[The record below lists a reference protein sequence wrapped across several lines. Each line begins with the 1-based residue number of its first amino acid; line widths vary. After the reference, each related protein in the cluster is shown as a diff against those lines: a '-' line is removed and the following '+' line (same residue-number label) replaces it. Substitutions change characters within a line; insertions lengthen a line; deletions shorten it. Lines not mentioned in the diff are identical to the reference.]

1 MKVTTIGLD
10 LAKTVFQAH
19 GVDERGRRVFNRQI
33 KRAQLIEFFA
43 NLPPCVVGME
53 ACASAHY
60 WARRLQQL
68 GHTVRLMAPQLVK
81 PYVKTNK
88 HDAADAEAICE
99 AVMRPNMRFVPIKS
113 PEQQEVMA
121 LHALRAGAMKARN
134 ALSNR
139 LRGLLMEF
147 GVFIPKGLT
156 HVCKQVPQALDDAD
170 NELPAVLRVALRA
183 EYDQMKVLHEH
194 IERMQQLLGQWHQ
207 ASAPSRQLQCIAGIG
222 TLTASALVASMGD
235 AREFANARQAS
246 AWAGIVPRQD
256 SSGGKTRLLGIS
268 KRGDSYVRTL
278 LIHGARSVLC
288 ALKAKVARLGSC
300 ATLSGQ
306 EKWLFELM
314 QRRNANVAAVALANK
329 NMRIAWALLAHGRPY
344 EADHVSLSPRTR
356 AAGASGCA
364 ALSAAG

>member
-19 GVDERGRRVFNRQI
+19 GADERGKRVFSRQI

-43 NLPPCVVGME
+43 KLTPCLVGME

-68 GHTVRLMAPQLVK
+68 GHTVRLIAPQLVK

-99 AVMRPNMRFVPIKS
+99 AVTRPNMRFVAIKS

-147 GVFIPKGLT
+147 GVFIPKGLE
-156 HVCKQVPQALDDAD
+156 HVRKQVPAALDDAA
-170 NELPAVLRVALRA
+170 NELPAVLRVALHA
-183 EYDQMKVLHEH
+183 EYEQMKLLHEH
-194 IERMQQLLGQWHQ
+194 IERMQQLIGQWHQ
-207 ASAPSRQLQCIAGIG
+207 ASAPSRQLQRIPGIG
-222 TLTASALVASMGD
+222 TLTASALVGCMGD
-235 AREFANARQAS
+235 AREFANAAQAS
-246 AWAGIVPRQD
+246 AWVGIVPRQE

-288 ALKAKVARLGSC
+288 ALKAKVKRLGCTTS
-300 ATLSGQ
+300 LSRQ
-306 EKWLFELM
+306 EQWLWALS

-344 EADHVSLSPRTR
+344 EPDHVSLSPRAR
-356 AAGASGCA
+356 APGMSGCA
-364 ALSAAG
+364 ASA